1 MKKVCVYVPA
11 NGIIESIT
19 PAVRIFQ
26 TANDFLA
33 SNGLP
38 PKFKVELAG
47 LKKNASLS
55 NGLYTISTDHLLK
68 DVTDADLLIIPALMD
83 QPMQQ
88 AVELNKPAL
97 PLITAMHARGT
108 EVASLCLGAFLLAA
122 TGLLDGRKCSTHWAY
137 YNEFM
142 HLYPNTEVA
151 DGSVI
156 TDEAGLY
163 SSGGANSIWNL
174 LLYLVEKFTYREL
187 AVLLAKFFAID
198 IDRNSQNA
206 FSIFKGQKDHNDEA
220 IIKTQEYIE
229 QNISERISIDQ
240 LASMIAVGRRS
251 FERRFKQ
258 ATNNTVLEYI
268 QRVRIEAAK
277 RKFESKRLNINE
289 VMYDVGY
296 TDTKA
301 FRDVFKKVT
310 GLTPIEYRNKY
321 YKPNLGVGISF
332 AQGYAVS

>member
-1 MKKVCVYVPA
+1 MKKVCVYVPE
-11 NGIIESIT
+11 NGIIEAIT

-33 SNGLP
+33 SSGLP
-38 PKFKVELAG
+38 PKFKVELVG
-47 LKKNASLS
+47 LKKNVSLS

-83 QPMQQ
+83 QSMQQ

-97 PLITAMHARGT
+97 PIIAALHARGT

-142 HLYPNTEVA
+142 HMYPNTEIA

-174 LLYLVEKFTYREL
+174 LLYLIEKLTNREL

-220 IIKTQEYIE
+220 IIQTQEFIE
-229 QNISERISIDQ
+229 QNIGERISIDQ
-240 LASMIAVGRRS
+240 LASMIAIGRRS

-310 GLTPIEYRNKY
+310 GLTPVEYRNKY
-321 YKPNLGVGISF
+321 YKPNLGATLV
-332 AQGYAVS
+332 QGYALS

>member
-1 MKKVCVYVPA
+1 MKRICIYVPI
-11 NGIIESIT
+11 NGVIEAIT
-19 PAVRIFQ
+19 PAARIFQ
-26 TANDFLA
+26 TANEFLIA
-33 SNGLP
+33 NGYP
-38 PKFKVELAG
+38 PKFQVELVG
-47 LKKNASLS
+47 LKKTIPLS
-55 NGLYTISTDHLLK
+55 NGLYSVTTDRLLK
-68 DVTDADLLIIPALMD
+68 DVTTADLFIIPALIDSDMSK
-83 QPMQQ
+83 
-88 AVELNKPAL
+88 AVASNEPAL
-97 PLITAMHARGT
+97 PLIAAIHAKGT

-122 TGLLDGRKCSTHWAY
+122 TGILDHKKCSTHWAY
-137 YNEFM
+137 YHEFM
-142 HLYPNTEVA
+142 QLYPQVEIT
-151 DGSVI
+151 DGTVI
-156 TDEAGLY
+156 TDEAGVY

-174 LLYLVEKFTYREL
+174 LLYLVEKYTNRET
-187 AVLLAKFFAID
+187 AILLAKYFAID

-206 FSIFKGQKDHNDEA
+206 FSIFKGQKDHNDEGV
-220 IIKTQEYIE
+220 IKAQEFIE
-229 QNISERISIDQ
+229 KNIGERISIDQ
-240 LASMIAVGRRS
+240 LAALIAVSRRS

-321 YKPNLGVGISF
+321 YKANLEMPSTN
-332 AQGYAVS
+332 YAFSA